1 MVGIA
6 FIAIMVSQYTKVVTI
21 KGDFPLSKIKKERRK
36 EHMIMTEEQA
46 ITWDIRAIYSLE
58 IFEQWLN
65 AMTKRKAVFVELM
78 HIKDYDGKSNLVL
91 SVYCAETQEELE
103 ESDPEFWFSYNV
115 LENEFWSFVA
125 VAANSPVT
133 FDTEFFFEQLYL
145 RG

>member
-1 MVGIA
+1 
-6 FIAIMVSQYTKVVTI
+6 
-21 KGDFPLSKIKKERRK
+21 
-36 EHMIMTEEQA
+36 MIMTEEQA
-46 ITWDIRAIYSLE
+46 ITWDIRAIYSPE
-58 IFEQWLN
+58 IFERWLN
-65 AMTKRKAVFVELM
+65 AITKRKTVFVELM

-125 VAANSPVT
+125 VAANSLAT